1 MNVVA
6 AGIIILQIN
15 HLSIS
20 ETGEFTE
27 QHIDKLVIFLRKHN
41 QQTSGMYSEEGILSR
56 LKSVTSAPLAIRDCQ
71 SYFASMATTV
81 L

>member
-6 AGIIILQIN
+6 AGIIILQID

-27 QHIDKLVIFLRKHN
+27 QHIDKLMILLSEHN
-41 QQTSGMYSEEGILSR
+41 NQR
-56 LKSVTSAPLAIRDCQ
+56 
-71 SYFASMATTV
+71 
-81 L
+81 

>member
-1 MNVVA
+1 VTSLKKFQLSEKNVVT

-27 QHIDKLVIFLRKHN
+27 QKVNKLMVFL
-41 QQTSGMYSEEGILSR
+41 SEHGSR
-56 LKSVTSAPLAIRDCQ
+56 GV
-71 SYFASMATTV
+71 V
-81 L
+81 VEV